1 MQEQIQLDIRR
12 LIEENNRLRQ
22 QIEEN
27 EARIRSLESMLPNE
41 RRPLPITILNPEDD
55 LPGEA
60 WGAGE
65 PPVPGAIPA
74 RTYRDAEG
82 NIRILLCRTY
92 AGEGWVYTPVA
103 DGWITITH
111 ESDHV

>member
-1 MQEQIQLDIRR
+1 MQDQIQIDIQR
-12 LIEENNRLRQ
+12 LKAENERLRQ

-27 EARIRSLESMLPNE
+27 EIRIRSLESMLSDE
-41 RRPLPITILNPEDD
+41 RRPPPIQILNPEDD

-60 WGAGE
+60 WGPGE

-74 RTYRDAEG
+74 RTYRDSDG

-92 AGEGWVYTPVA
+92 AGEGWMYTPVA
-103 DGWITITH
+103 DGWVTITRD
-111 ESDHV
+111 EDQV